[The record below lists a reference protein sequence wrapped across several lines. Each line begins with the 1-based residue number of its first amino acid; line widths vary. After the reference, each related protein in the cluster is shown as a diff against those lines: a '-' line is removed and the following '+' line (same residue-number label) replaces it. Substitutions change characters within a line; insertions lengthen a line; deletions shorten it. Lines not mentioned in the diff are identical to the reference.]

1 MLTFGALTRRNG
13 AHWPEKDAFVEASRK
28 VTWGELD
35 RRTDALGHAYRALGV
50 SPGDRVAVV
59 SHDAIEVPE
68 TFLAAAKMGAIR
80 VGLNPRLAGAEIA
93 ALIEDCEPRL
103 LIYAGEH
110 QRLVGLATSLLGDA
124 KDPPI
129 LIGFAAGHGA
139 SLDYEEL
146 IAKHTR
152 DGVLEQTPH
161 EHAMIAY
168 TSGSTGVP
176 KGAIY
181 PHDKFLRT
189 ILYTA
194 MNEGLVHDSVWLQA
208 MPAAGVPMMH
218 MLRNI
223 FLAAT
228 CVIVGPWNAERALTL
243 IASYNVTNCV
253 LVPTMLAALLTVPD
267 INKYD
272 LSSMKLLGYGASPL
286 PPATIREALLRFR
299 CPFLQMYGTTELL
312 GMSHMLF
319 PSDHELG
326 LTTRPELLASIGR
339 PLSWVDTR
347 IVDEE
352 NKELPIG
359 EIGELVVRS
368 DVVFPGYWR
377 APEKSQEM
385 FFGEWLRTGDLA
397 RCDRDGYLYLADR
410 AKFRIKTGG
419 YNVFPTEVENILA
432 EHPAVHEV
440 SVFGV
445 PDKVWGDRIEAVIS
459 LKPGAQIG
467 GEALKD
473 FCRDKIA
480 SFKIPKHIEIWDELP
495 KGATGKI
502 LKRAVIDIM
511 VKRYEQADRPED

>member
-1 MLTFGALTRRNG
+1 
-13 AHWPEKDAFVEASRK
+13 
-28 VTWGELD
+28 
-35 RRTDALGHAYRALGV
+35 
-50 SPGDRVAVV
+50 
-59 SHDAIEVPE
+59 VPE
-68 TFLAAAKMGAIR
+68 TFLAAAKIGAIR
-80 VGLNPRLAGAEIA
+80 VGLNPRLAAAEIA
-93 ALIEDCEPRL
+93 ALIKDCEPRL
-103 LIYAGEH
+103 LIYSGEY
-110 QRLVGLATSLLGDA
+110 QRLVTLATTQLAGVEV
-124 KDPPI
+124 PPT
-129 LIGFAAGHGA
+129 LIGFAAGHAA

-146 IAKHTR
+146 IARHAR

-161 EHAMIAY
+161 EHVMIAY
-168 TSGSTGVP
+168 TSGSTGLP

-218 MLRNI
+218 MVRNI
-223 FLAAT
+223 FVAAT

-243 IASYNVTNCV
+243 IHRHRATNCV
-253 LVPTMLAALLTVPD
+253 LVPTMLAALLTVPNFD
-267 INKYD
+267 KYD
-272 LSSMKLLGYGASPL
+272 VSAMKLLGYGASPL
-286 PPATIREALLRFR
+286 PPATIREALARFR

-312 GMSHMLF
+312 GMSNMLF

-326 LTTRPELLASIGR
+326 LTRRPELLASIGR

-352 NKELPIG
+352 NKDLPIG
-359 EIGELVVRS
+359 EIGEFVVRS
-368 DVVFPGYWR
+368 DVAFAGYWR

-397 RCDRDGYLYLADR
+397 RRDADGYVYLADR

-419 YNVFPTEVENILA
+419 YNVFPTEVENVLA

-445 PDKVWGDRIEAVIS
+445 PDKVWGDRIEAVVS
-459 LKPGAQIG
+459 LKPGADVSM
-467 GEALKD
+467 EVLKA
-473 FCRDKIA
+473 FCADKIA
-480 SFKIPKHIEIWDELP
+480 SFKIPKHIEVWDELP

-511 VKRYEQADRPED
+511 VERYAKAETREG